1 VNDKWFRVSM
11 LLVALGFSLIFCI
24 VVVPELIVNPGIT
37 AALSAGFVNPYAAGF
52 ATDAIFCWIA
62 LAVLVIYDAKVLS
75 VRHGWV
81 CLLLGIVPGV
91 AVGLAVYFIL
101 RSTQVH
107 QVGKN
112 T

>member
-1 VNDKWFRVSM
+1 MV
-11 LLVALGFSLIFCI
+11 LVAMGFTLIFCI
-24 VVVPELIVNPGIT
+24 VVVPELIENPGIM

-52 ATDAIFCWIA
+52 AADAIFCWLA
-62 LAVLVIYDAKVLS
+62 LAALVIYDAKVLS

-91 AVGLAVYFIL
+91 AVGLALYFIL
-101 RSTQVH
+101 RSNQVH